1 MIFAIRFAA
10 CSHNLVYDIFMVKF
24 ITQLFGKMDGI
35 YVLCVPTGVKSL
47 VQTI

>member
-10 CSHNLVYDIFMVKF
+10 CSHNLIYDIFMVKF

-35 YVLCVPTGVKSL
+35 YVLRIPARVKSL